1 MCIGQVTPS
10 GTYLLQAGSSTR
22 SYRKPGNMFATH
34 WLTVKDKDGQ
44 HVATLKL
51 SRNNATTENG
61 VAAATAEEGDEGLFT
76 SWRSAPTGPEQVT
89 RCLTGGGLFCSE
101 TDAIRYI
108 RGTEK
113 LPGAGPSKI
122 GETEDKKRPKEQET
136 PEGKGRAT
144 DSDDKKRK
152 KPNEHVTSSKESG
165 RAIFGDDERDAAK
178 KRTTPG
184 RNEPRWKAGRKES
197 PSNEGAPR
205 PDD

>member
-1 MCIGQVTPS
+1 
-10 GTYLLQAGSSTR
+10 
-22 SYRKPGNMFATH
+22 MFATH

-51 SRNNATTENG
+51 SRNNAPTENG

-76 SWRSAPTGPEQVT
+76 NWRSAPTGPEQVT

-101 TDAIRYI
+101 ADAIRYI

-113 LPGAGPSKI
+113 ISGAGPSRN

-152 KPNEHVTSSKESG
+152 KPNEHVTCLKENG

-178 KRTTPG
+178 NRATPG
-184 RNEPRWKAGRKES
+184 RNEPRWKAGRKEN